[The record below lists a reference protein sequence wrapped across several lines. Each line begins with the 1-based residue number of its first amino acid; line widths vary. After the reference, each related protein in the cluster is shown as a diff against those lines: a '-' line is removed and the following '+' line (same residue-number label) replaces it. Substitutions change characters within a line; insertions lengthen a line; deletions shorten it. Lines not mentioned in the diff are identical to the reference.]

1 MGDFTLELGEAWRFA
16 FEQHSKIRGREP
28 QADEKATEKTVD
40 RAGFIEAH
48 LIDEFLEDQGI
59 VREEI
64 DAPLPIVETDGTG
77 DDLDHAPRV
86 PAADPTVL
94 AHHPLSFDSR
104 FALPVLFFGLQ

>member
-40 RAGFIEAH
+40 GAGFIEAH

-64 DAPLPIVETDGTG
+64 DAPLPIAETDGTG
-77 DDLDHAPRV
+77 DDLNYASRVMAARHRGFADHYSALDNQFAV
-86 PAADPTVL
+86 P
-94 AHHPLSFDSR
+94 
-104 FALPVLFFGLQ
+104 